1 MKKERT
7 LSIICRKKCLSFI
20 LSLFI
25 FFIYSAAIY
34 AQVNIRGTV
43 TDSNSE
49 PLIGVNVI
57 VKDTRQGTVTN
68 IDGEF
73 SLTVPNANAVL
84 EFSYVGFQTQEIP
97 LNGRTYIQVM
107 MSEDTE
113 LLEEVVVVGYGT
125 QKRVSITGAVSQIR
139 GEELLKAPTA
149 NVTNLLAGRISGVA
163 ALQQS
168 GQPGSDASNILVRGA
183 AAKYV
188 VDGIARDFAQI
199 DPNDIATIS
208 VLKDASAAAVYGLD
222 ANSVIIITTKRG
234 AVSPSRINFTASYGI
249 SSNTEMLELLD
260 GPQFAYWW
268 NKAREM
274 DGNSP
279 VFSQEHVRKMLA
291 GEGGWSNTN
300 WYKETFGTGTNANYN
315 VNASGGTENIK
326 YFVSLGYFDQ
336 KGNVKN
342 FNYDRISLRSNID
355 ATIVENLTLNFD
367 VSGRIEDHLRST
379 WSTDPKVGGNV
390 AQQAVRALPF
400 TPTEYDGLPV
410 ATPTASSIVSP
421 LASSSFDAGYRKDK
435 SNILQTSIALNYNV
449 PFLKGL
455 SARFMVSYDYTDAM
469 AKQYTIPYY
478 VQKANLPSS
487 PDGDI
492 SYTKTQFPSAGD
504 AGLTEGTTRKTTLT
518 TNTSL
523 RYDNKFG
530 LHDISLLALVET
542 RKMDENAFSAT
553 GYGFDILSLDELNY
567 ATKADRNTIGGSSSP
582 ARMAGYLGRLNY
594 NFDNKYLLEVTSRY
608 DGTYQ
613 FAGKNIS
620 GKRWILTPAA
630 SLGWRMSEE
639 DWFERLSLPVDNFKL
654 RGGIGKTAL
663 TSGIPSYHYL
673 NTLAFVQNADTKKSV
688 PVAVIGGNPVY
699 GLNTSNPANIN
710 LTWAK
715 ALQYNAGF
723 DLDMWNG
730 LLGMEFDVFYKYIY
744 DMPLQITSSYPDS
757 FGGYYFGYQNVGKQ
771 DHKGFEFRLS
781 HANKISD
788 FSYKVELNGTYTKRR
803 WLSYPDAVNTPD
815 YLKLTGKEVDALQGF
830 IALGLYQSEV
840 EIINSAVLPSGK
852 PRPGDIRYLDRNGDG
867 EITYEQDRGYVGKSA
882 YPDFTGGLS
891 FYGEWKGFDISFLWQ
906 GALGR
911 DVALTGIY
919 EGVGMDN
926 SLFTKTFYHNSNTP
940 LYLVEN
946 SWTPDNPDAIFPRLS
961 IDLPGN
967 NNAYSS
973 DFWYRSGD
981 YLRLKSLQIGYN
993 IPTKALKAVGI
1004 GQLRLYV
1011 EGQNLLTF
1019 SELTKYNIDPE
1030 QPGVSNGYYPQQK
1043 IVAGGIKLTF

>member
-1 MKKERT
+1 MKRKQN
-7 LSIICRKKCLSFI
+7 LSKGKKTKMLLFVLSFCF
-20 LSLFI
+20 LM
-25 FFIYSAAIY
+25 IYSAGAY
-34 AQVNIRGTV
+34 AQVNVKGTV
-43 TDSNSE
+43 KASNNE

-57 VKDTRQGTVTN
+57 VKDTRLGTVTN

-73 SLTVPNANAVL
+73 NFTVPNTNAVI
-84 EFSYVGFQTQEIP
+84 EFSYIGFKTQEIP
-97 LNGRTYIQVM
+97 LNGRTLLNVTLL
-107 MSEDTE
+107 EDSE
-113 LLEEVVVVGYGT
+113 LLEEVVVVGYGV
-125 QKRVSITGAVSQIR
+125 QKKISVTGAVSQIR
-139 GEELLKAPTA
+139 GEELLKAPTT
-149 NVTNLLAGRISGVA
+149 NVTNLLAGRISGVS

-168 GQPGSDASNILVRGA
+168 GQPGSDGASILVRGA
-183 AAKYV
+183 EAKYV
-188 VDGIARDFAQI
+188 VDGIVRDFAQI

-222 ANSVIIITTKRG
+222 ASSVIIITTKRG
-234 AVSPSRINFTASYGI
+234 ATAPSRINFTASYGF
-249 SSNTEMLELLD
+249 STNTEMLKLLD

-268 NKAREM
+268 NKALEM

-291 GEGGWSNTN
+291 GEDGWGNTN

-315 VNASGGTENIK
+315 VNASGGTEKIK

-342 FNYDRISLRSNID
+342 FDFDRISLRSNID
-355 ATIVENLTLNFD
+355 ATIVDNLTLNFD
-367 VSGRIEDHLRST
+367 VSGRIENHLRST
-379 WSTDPKVGGNV
+379 WSSDPTVGSNI

-400 TPTEYDGLPV
+400 TPTEWDGLPV

-421 LASSSFDAGYRKDK
+421 LGSSSLDAGYRKDK
-435 SNILQTSIALNYNV
+435 SNILQTNIALNWDV

-469 AKQYTIPYY
+469 AKQYTVPYY
-478 VQKANLPSS
+478 VNKANLPTS

-504 AGLTEGTTRKTTLT
+504 AGLTEGSTKNTAIT

-523 RYDNKFG
+523 KYDNKFG

-542 RKMDENAFSAT
+542 RKIDENKFSAT
-553 GYGFDILSLDELNY
+553 GFGFDIPSLDELNY
-567 ATKADRNTIGGSSSP
+567 ATKADRNTISGSSGP

-594 NFDNKYLLEVTSRY
+594 SFDDKYLIEVTSRY

-639 DWFERLSLPVDNFKL
+639 DWFRELSLPIDNFKL

-663 TSGIPSYHYL
+663 TTGLPSYFYL
-673 NTLAFVQNADTKKSV
+673 NTLSFVQDAYNKSI
-688 PVAVIGGNPVY
+688 PVAIIGGNPIY
-699 GLNTSNPANIN
+699 GLNTSKPANIN

-723 DLDMWNG
+723 DLEMWNG
-730 LLGMEFDVFYKYIY
+730 LLGLEFDLFYKYIY
-744 DMPLQITSSYPDS
+744 DMPLEITSSYPDS
-757 FGGYYFGYQNVGKQ
+757 FGGYYYGYENVGKQ
-771 DHKGFEFRLS
+771 DHKGFEFRIG
-781 HANKISD
+781 HANKIND

-815 YLKLTGKEVDALQGF
+815 YLKLTGKEVDALKGF
-830 IALGLYQSEV
+830 VALGLYQSEE
-840 EIINSAVLPSGK
+840 EIVHSAVLPSGK
-852 PRPGDIRYLDRNGDG
+852 PRPGDIKYLDRNGDG
-867 EITYEQDRGYVGKSA
+867 EITYEQDMGYVGKSA

-891 FYGEWKGFDISFLWQ
+891 FYGEWRGFDLSFLWQ

-911 DVALTGIY
+911 DVALTGVY
-919 EGVGMDN
+919 EGVWVMDN

-946 SWTPDNPDAIFPRLS
+946 SWTPDNPNAKFPRLS

-973 DFWYRSGD
+973 DFWYRSAD

-993 IPTKALKAVGI
+993 IPQKALKPLNI
-1004 GQLRLYV
+1004 SNLRVYL

-1019 SELTKYNIDPE
+1019 SGLAKYNIDPE
-1030 QPGVSNGYYPQQK
+1030 QPGVSNGYYPQQR
-1043 IVAGGIKLTF
+1043 IFSGGIKLTF

>member
-1 MKKERT
+1 
-7 LSIICRKKCLSFI
+7 
-20 LSLFI
+20 
-25 FFIYSAAIY
+25 
-34 AQVNIRGTV
+34 VRGRV
-43 TDSNSE
+43 TDSKNE

-57 VKDTRQGTVTN
+57 VKSTRQGTVTN
-68 IDGEF
+68 IDGELN
-73 SLTVPNANAVL
+73 LTVPHANTVL
-84 EFSYVGFQTQEIP
+84 EFSYVGFKTQEIP
-97 LNGRTYIQVM
+97 LNGRTYLEVILL
-107 MSEDTE
+107 EDTE
-113 LLEEVVVVGYGT
+113 LLEEVVVVGYGV
-125 QKRVSITGAVSQIR
+125 QKKVSVTGAVSQIR
-139 GEELLKAPTA
+139 GEELLKAPTT

-168 GQPGSDASNILVRGA
+168 GQPGSDASSILVRGA

-188 VDGIARDFAQI
+188 VDGIAREFAQI

-222 ANSVIIITTKRG
+222 ASSVIIITTKRG
-234 AVSPSRINFTASYGI
+234 AVSPSKINFTASYGI
-249 SSNTEMLELLD
+249 NTNTEMLELLN
-260 GPQFAYWW
+260 GPQFAYWY

-291 GEGGWSNTN
+291 GEGGWGNTN

-315 VNASGGTENIK
+315 VNALGGTENIK

-342 FNYDRISLRSNID
+342 FDYDRISLRSNID
-355 ATIVENLTLNFD
+355 ATIAKNLSLNFD
-367 VSGRIEDHLRST
+367 VSGRIEDRLRST
-379 WSTDPKVGGNV
+379 WSTDPTVGGNV

-400 TPTEYDGLPV
+400 TPIEWDGLPV

-478 VQKANLPSS
+478 VYKANLPSS

-504 AGLTEGTTRKTTLT
+504 AGLTEGATRNTTLT

-523 RYDNKFG
+523 KYDNQFG

-542 RKMDENAFSAT
+542 KKTDGNAFNAT
-553 GYGFDILSLDELNY
+553 GFGFDILSLDELNY

-594 NFDNKYLLEVTSRY
+594 GFDNKYLLEVTSRY

-639 DWFERLSLPVDNFKL
+639 SWFEELSLPIDNFKL

-663 TSGIPSYHYL
+663 TSGIPPYHYL
-673 NTLAFVQNADTKKSV
+673 NTLAFVQDAYKKSI
-688 PVAVIGGNPVY
+688 PVAVLNGTPLY
-699 GLNTSNPANIN
+699 GLNTSQPANIN

-730 LLGMEFDVFYKYIY
+730 LLGVEFDVFYKYIY

-771 DHKGFEFRLS
+771 DHKGFEFRLN
-781 HANKISD
+781 HVNKIND

-815 YLKLTGKEVDALQGF
+815 YLKLTGKEVDALEGF
-830 IALGLYQSEV
+830 IALGLYQSEE

-852 PRPGDIRYLDRNGDG
+852 PRPGDIKYLDRNGDG

-882 YPDFTGGLS
+882 YPDFTGGFS
-891 FYGEWKGFDISFLWQ
+891 FYGEWNGFDISFLWQ

-926 SLFTKTFYHNSNTP
+926 SLYTKTFYHTSNTP

-946 SWTPDNPDAIFPRLS
+946 SWTPDNADAIFPRLS

-993 IPTKALKAVGI
+993 IPAKVLKSTGI
-1004 GQLRLYV
+1004 GQLRVYA
-1011 EGQNLLTF
+1011 EGQNLFTF

-1043 IVAGGIKLTF
+1043 IFSGGIKLTF

>member
-1 MKKERT
+1 MKRERI
-7 LSIICRKKCLSFI
+7 LSKIERKCLLFI
-20 LSLFI
+20 LSFCV
-25 FFIYSAAIY
+25 FMIYSATMY

-43 TDSNSE
+43 KDSNNE

-57 VKDTRQGTVTN
+57 VKSTQQGTITN
-68 IDGEF
+68 TNGEF
-73 SLTVPNANAVL
+73 SLSAPNTNAVL
-84 EFSYVGFQTQEIP
+84 EFSYVGFQTLELS
-97 LNGRTYIQVM
+97 LNGRTNVEVV
-107 MSEDTE
+107 MSEDTKLLDE
-113 LLEEVVVVGYGT
+113 LVVVGYGV
-125 QKRVSITGAVSQIR
+125 QKKVSITGAVSQIR
-139 GEELLKAPTA
+139 GEELLKAPIT

-168 GQPGSDASNILVRGA
+168 GQPGSDASSILVRGA
-183 AAKYV
+183 EAKYV
-188 VDGIARDFAQI
+188 VDGVARDFSQI

-222 ANSVIIITTKRG
+222 ASSVIIITTKRG
-234 AVSPSRINFTASYGI
+234 AALPSKINFTASYGI
-249 SSNTEMLELLD
+249 TTNTEMLELLD

-291 GEGGWSNTN
+291 GEGGWGNTN

-315 VNASGGTENIK
+315 VNASGGTDNLK

-342 FNYDRISLRSNID
+342 FDYDRISLRSNID
-355 ATIVENLTLNFD
+355 ATIVQNLTLNFD
-367 VSGRIEDHLRST
+367 ISGRIENRLRST
-379 WSTDPKVGGNV
+379 WSSDPTVGGNI

-400 TPTEYDGLPV
+400 TPMEWDGLPV

-421 LASSSFDAGYRKDK
+421 LASSSLDAGYRKDK
-435 SNILQTSIALNYNV
+435 SNILQTNIALNYDF

-455 SARFMVSYDYTDAM
+455 SARFLVSYDYEDAM
-469 AKQYTIPYY
+469 AKQFTIPYY
-478 VQKANLPSS
+478 VYKANLPAS

-504 AGLTEGTTRKTTLT
+504 AGLTEGATRSTTVT

-523 RYDNKFG
+523 KYDNRFG

-542 RKMDENAFSAT
+542 RKTDGNALNAT
-553 GYGFDILSLDELNY
+553 GYGFNILSLDELNY
-567 ATKADRNTIGGSSSP
+567 ASKADRNVIGGSSSQ

-594 NFDNKYLLEVTSRY
+594 SFNDKYLLEVTSRY

-620 GKRWILTPAA
+620 GKRWNLTPAA

-639 DWFERLSLPVDNFKL
+639 SWFENLSLPIDNFKL

-673 NTLAFVQNADTKKSV
+673 NTLSFVQDAYNKSI
-688 PVAVIGGNPVY
+688 PVAVIGGEPIY
-699 GLNTSNPANIN
+699 GLNTSQPANIN

-730 LLGMEFDVFYKYIY
+730 LLSAEFDVFYKYIY
-744 DMPLQITSSYPDS
+744 DMPLQVTSSYPDS
-757 FGGYYFGYQNVGKQ
+757 FGGYYYGYDNVGKQ

-781 HANKISD
+781 HANRIND
-788 FSYKVELNGTYTKRR
+788 FSYKVEVTGTYTKRR

-815 YLKLTGKEVDALQGF
+815 YLKLTGKEVGALQGF
-830 IALGLYQSEV
+830 VALGLYQSEE
-840 EIINSAVLPSGK
+840 EIIHSAVLASGK
-852 PRPGDIRYLDRNGDG
+852 ARPGDIKYLDRNGDG
-867 EITYEQDRGYVGKSA
+867 KITYDQDRGYVGESA

-891 FYGEWKGFDISFLWQ
+891 FYGEWNGFDLSFLWQ

-919 EGVGMDN
+919 EGVWVMDN

-946 SWTPDNPDAIFPRLS
+946 SWTPDNTDAIFPRLS

-993 IPTKALKAVGI
+993 IPPQILKP
-1004 GQLRLYV
+1004 LRISNLRVYV

-1043 IVAGGIKLTF
+1043 IFAGGIKLTF